1 MGTNENPEAA
11 ASGLRTLE
19 ASDIA
24 NLMDGRTDRAR
35 VPYETHALASSGLI
49 RLARQNS
56 WIHRRVSDLE
66 RRCVVQLGE
75 QVLHWET
82 PERISNLV
90 LAHAERAEVTPDG
103 RISMTSKSGNAR
115 SLPRLCRPAPLAA
128 IINGLIRGDLQP
140 DDPHRPTCRTCANL
154 GPDNRCTLQPDGA
167 PAGPCC
173 PNNPNQDWCE
183 RHRQKA

>member
-1 MGTNENPEAA
+1 LVGIRQCGDGIRQADAVIHRPQADAYAVRQAERGAVPHEQSLPCQSVAQ
-11 ASGLRTLE
+11 SGG
-19 ASDIA
+19 IA
-24 NLMDGRTDRAR
+24 NLGQHEVGGGR
-35 VPYETHALASSGLI
+35 
-49 RLARQNS
+49 
-56 WIHRRVSDLE
+56 
-66 RRCVVQLGE
+66 
-75 QVLHWET
+75 
-82 PERISNLV
+82 
-90 LAHAERAEVTPDG
+90 VTPDPQ
-103 RISMTSKSGNAR
+103 RSQAFDYAVSGCR
-115 SLPRLCRPAPLAA
+115 HRLPRLCRPAPLAA